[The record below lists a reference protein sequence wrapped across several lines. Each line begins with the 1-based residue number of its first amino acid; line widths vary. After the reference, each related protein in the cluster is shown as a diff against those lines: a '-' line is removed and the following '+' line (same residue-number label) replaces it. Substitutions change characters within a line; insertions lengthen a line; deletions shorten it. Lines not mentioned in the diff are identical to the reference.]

1 MEILARWEHMK
12 TKTIGLT
19 LAFCFL
25 AGAACFA
32 ADPQMGTWKLNEAKS
47 KMTPGTTKFN
57 SVTFKNTLG
66 NIKATADGAD
76 SSGKPIHVEWSGKFD
91 GKDYRVTG
99 DPSADTRAYRKL
111 NDRTVEVT
119 VKKNGKV
126 IVTARSE
133 VSADGK
139 TRTSTVTGTNPKG
152 KKFRNTPVYDR
163 AS

>member
-1 MEILARWEHMK
+1 MN
-12 TKTIGLT
+12 TKAIGLT
-19 LAFCFL
+19 LTFCFL
-25 AGAACFA
+25 GWAACLA

-57 SVTFKNTLG
+57 TVTFKNTLG
-66 NIKATADGAD
+66 NIKVTGDGAD
-76 SSGKPIHVEWSGKFD
+76 ASGKPIHVEWSGKFD

-111 NDRTVEVT
+111 NDRTVEVI

-126 IVTARSE
+126 IVTGRSE

-152 KKFRNTPVYDR
+152 KKFRNIAVYDK

>member
-1 MEILARWEHMK
+1 
-12 TKTIGLT
+12 
-19 LAFCFL
+19 
-25 AGAACFA
+25 
-32 ADPQMGTWKLNEAKS
+32 
-47 KMTPGTTKFN
+47 
-57 SVTFKNTLG
+57 
-66 NIKATADGAD
+66 
-76 SSGKPIHVEWSGKFD
+76 
-91 GKDYRVTG
+91 
-99 DPSADTRAYRKL
+99 
-111 NDRTVEVT
+111 VEVT

>member
-1 MEILARWEHMK
+1 MK
-12 TKTIGLT
+12 IRTIALT

-25 AGAACFA
+25 GAAVCLA
-32 ADPQMGTWKLNEAKS
+32 ADPSMGTWKLNEGKS

-66 NIKATADGAD
+66 NIKVTQDGIDAN
-76 SSGKPIHVEWSGKFD
+76 GKPIHVEWSGKFD
-91 GKDYRVTG
+91 GKDYPVTG

-111 NDRTVEVT
+111 NDRTLEVT

-152 KKFRNTPVYDR
+152 KKFRNIPVYDK